1 MSKISKPL
9 HVAIVGTRGY
19 PYVYGGYETFV
30 KEMGERLVQRGIEVT
45 IYCHSPLFEKKPKK
59 VNGIN
64 LVYVPCVETKSLS
77 QLTNSLLSMFHVC
90 FSKADVV
97 LVVNSANGPL
107 GVLTKMFGKPSA
119 INVDGLEWL
128 RPKWKGL
135 GAKYYLF
142 ASRLATKLYDKL
154 ITDSDEME
162 KIYLE
167 QFGAPSKM
175 IAYGANPKNRSDSN
189 LIENWDLQKESYYL
203 IVGRLIP
210 DNNADLIVDGFVK
223 SNSKRKLVIVGDVP
237 YHDRFAQE
245 MKSIKDNRL
254 VFTGYVRNQEQLAS
268 LYQNCYAYFHG
279 HEYGGTN
286 PAMLKA
292 LGFGCAI
299 LALDTRFNQEML
311 QQGKFGW
318 YFDKN
323 IESVV
328 RIIEESE
335 KTPKKM
341 DYLRAHS
348 REGLTE
354 KYSWDFVTDEYEILF
369 KALSKRKIKENLV
382 EINY

>member
-1 MSKISKPL
+1 MSKNNKPL

-45 IYCHSPLFEKKPKK
+45 IYCHAPLFEKQPKK

-64 LVYVPCVETKSLS
+64 LVYIPCVETKSLS
-77 QLTNSLLSMFHVC
+77 QLTNSLLSMLHVC
-90 FSKADVV
+90 FSKVDVV
-97 LVVNSANGPL
+97 FVVNSANGPF
-107 GVLTKMFGKPSA
+107 GILTKLFGKPST

-135 GAKYYLF
+135 GARYYLF
-142 ASRLATKLYDKL
+142 ASRLATKLYDQL

-167 QFGAPSKM
+167 KFNAPSKM
-175 IAYGANPKNRSDSN
+175 IAYGANPRLSSEST
-189 LIENWDLQKESYYL
+189 LIEEWDLQKESYFL

-210 DNNADLIVDGFVK
+210 DNNADLIVEGFVK
-223 SNSKRKLVIVGDVP
+223 SKSKRKLVIVGDVP
-237 YHDRFAQE
+237 YHDKFAQM
-245 MKSIKDNRL
+245 MKNTDDKRL
-254 VFTGYVRNQEQLAS
+254 VFTGYVRDQEQLAA
-268 LYQNCYAYFHG
+268 LYHNCFAYYHG

-292 LGFGCAI
+292 LGYGCAI
-299 LALDTRFNQEML
+299 LALNTRFNQEML

-318 YFDKN
+318 YFQKN
-323 IESVV
+323 AASVV
-328 RIIEESE
+328 EITERAENLPEEVE
-335 KTPKKM
+335 N
-341 DYLRAHS
+341 LRKHA
-348 REGLTE
+348 REGLTD
-354 KYSWDFVTDEYEILF
+354 KYNWEVVTDEYEALF
-369 KALSKRKIKENLV
+369 KSLCKRKIKENLV